1 MNRNE
6 KPTLIIMAAGMG
18 SRYGG
23 LKQVDRITDTGEIIL
38 DFSLYDAMMAGFE
51 RVVFVIKEEHREL
64 FRELVDERAGRYMQ
78 VEYAYQKLDDI
89 PEGFEIP
96 EGREKPWGTGHAVLA
111 CRHLINGPFAV
122 INADDY
128 YGAGGFSDIY
138 EYLTGNRDGEKYSY
152 CMVGYKLENTVTENG
167 HVARGVCDIDENGYL
182 KQVTE
187 RTKIMRKE
195 QGISYTED
203 DGRTWVKL
211 PDDTVV
217 SMNFWGFSH
226 SMMEELEKGMPE
238 FLDTALK
245 NNPIKGEYYLPAAA
259 DRLIREG
266 KATVKVL
273 TSHDKWSGVTYKQD
287 REDVKNALES
297 MKDKG
302 FYPEKLW
309 K

>member
-96 EGREKPWGTGHAVLA
+96 EVREKPWGTGHAVLA

-273 TSHDKWSGVTYKQD
+273 TSHDKWYGVTYKQD

>member
-1 MNRNE
+1 
-6 KPTLIIMAAGMG
+6 MAAGMG

-23 LKQVDRITDTGEIIL
+23 LKQMDPISDQGEIIL

-273 TSHDKWSGVTYKQD
+273 TSHDKWYGVTYKQD

>member
-217 SMNFWGFSH
+217 SMNFWEFSH

-273 TSHDKWSGVTYKQD
+273 TSHDKWYGVTYKQD

>member
-111 CRHLINGPFAV
+111 CRPL

-273 TSHDKWSGVTYKQD
+273 TSHDKWYGVTYKQD

>member
-23 LKQVDRITDTGEIIL
+23 LKQVDRITDTEEIIL
-38 DFSLYDAMMAGFE
+38 DFSLYDDMMAGFE

-273 TSHDKWSGVTYKQD
+273 TSHDKWYGVTYKQD